1 MRHSLIKELKFNADS
16 LIKELKFYEDK
27 DDI

>member
-1 MRHSLIKELKFNADS
+1 MRHSLIKELEFNADS

>member
-1 MRHSLIKELKFNADS
+1 MRHSLIKELKFYADS

>member
-16 LIKELKFYEDK
+16 LIKELNFYEDK